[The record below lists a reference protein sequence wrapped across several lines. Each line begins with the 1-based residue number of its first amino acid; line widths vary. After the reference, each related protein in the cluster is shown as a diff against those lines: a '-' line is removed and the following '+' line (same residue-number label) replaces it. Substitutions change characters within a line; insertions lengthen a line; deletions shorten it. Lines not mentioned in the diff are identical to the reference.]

1 MYEKYLKLLKDRGVT
16 TYQVCKETGIPES
29 TISMWKARKD
39 DGGICDMAV
48 PHGSTG
54 SREQFKKLQT
64 LYRNSTALKR
74 FTDHTACG
82 GCHTFDRPDDL
93 ERNPDAGGRG

>member
-39 DGGICDMAV
+39 DGGKLGLTHVATLAKYFGV
-48 PHGSTG
+48 PI
-54 SREQFKKLQT
+54 EYF
-64 LYRNSTALKR
+64 
-74 FTDHTACG
+74 
-82 GCHTFDRPDDL
+82 L
-93 ERNPDAGGRG
+93 EEVEA